1 MIFSSYLCRKYHF
14 SYEEK
19 IDLIMDKVRFDKD
32 LAVRFVSDFSLPISV
47 IDAESFGYFLD
58 LFEGTHSARSLWLR
72 LWEEVDSKFGGLA
85 SAFLEDYYRVREL
98 VIQTVSRSDAYE
110 RFNSMDM
117 SVFSFPKVGVSSNS
131 VYNGENIGC
140 AFVSI
145 DMSKANFQ
153 ALRYVDKE
161 IVLGAGSWDEFIR
174 KFTDSDYIA
183 ESKYFRQVVFGQM
196 NPKRHI
202 TVEKYIMWKVYG
214 LVKDEIL
221 KDGEEIVSFCND
233 ELVCRLPCAPSPV
246 GMLRWDGVAGMV
258 KERFGID
265 VKVDIFTLDAYR
277 LKVKG
282 SGKPMDLFYGL
293 YHSKRDEFGGV
304 DCWRTYKSIPSTF
317 AAITYKLLAGKEV
330 EELDT
335 HFYYEHV
342 NCKFTDEFELE
353 AVTKD
358 MLKK

>member
-1 MIFSSYLCRKYHF
+1 M
-14 SYEEK
+14 E
-19 IDLIMDKVRFDKD
+19 KVRFDKE
-32 LAVRFVSDFSLPISV
+32 LAVRFVSDYSLPISV
-47 IDAESFGYFLD
+47 IEEESFGYFLD
-58 LFEGTHSARSLWLR
+58 LFESTHKARTLWDR
-72 LWEEVDSKFGGLA
+72 LWVEVDAKFGGLA

-98 VIQTVSRSDAYE
+98 VIQTVSGSDAYE

-117 SVFSFPKVGVSSNS
+117 TVFSFPKVGVSSNS
-131 VYNGENIGC
+131 VYNGENIGSW
-140 AFVSI
+140 FVSI

-202 TVEKYIMWKVYG
+202 TVEKYIMWKIYG
-214 LVKDEIL
+214 LIKDEVL
-221 KDGEEIVSFCND
+221 KDDEEIVSFCND
-233 ELVCRLPCAPSPV
+233 EIVCKLPSAPSPV
-246 GMLRWDGVAGMV
+246 GMLRWDDVVSMV
-258 KERFGID
+258 KERFDID
-265 VKVDIFTLDAYR
+265 VKVDMFKLRGYR

-282 SGKPMDLFYGL
+282 SGKPMNLFYGL
-293 YHSKRDEFGGV
+293 YHSKMDEFGGIG
-304 DCWRTYKSIPSTF
+304 CWDTYKSIPSTF

-330 EELDT
+330 EEMDT

-342 NCKFTDEFELE
+342 NCKFIDEFELE

-358 MLKK
+358 MLK